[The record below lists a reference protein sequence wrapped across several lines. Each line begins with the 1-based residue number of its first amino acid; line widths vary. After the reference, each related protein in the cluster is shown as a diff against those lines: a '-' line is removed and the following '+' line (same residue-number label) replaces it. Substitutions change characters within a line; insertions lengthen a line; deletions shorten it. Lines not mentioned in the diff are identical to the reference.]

1 MPDLVIF
8 DCDGVLV
15 DSEHLAGEALIAL
28 HRAHG
33 IAVSGELFAT
43 IIGMKTVDGLA
54 ALAAVTGRALPP
66 GAEADLWPATAAVF
80 RERLRPCEGVVGL
93 LAVSDLRRCVASSSH
108 PDRLRLSLR
117 VTGLDAYFPDDAVFS
132 ASEVRRGKPAPDLFL
147 HASARMGADPRRCV
161 VIEDSRFGITAAKAA
176 GMTAIGYTGASHM
189 GPAAAEALRAAGADH
204 VSASMAEIGERL
216 RQD

>member
-33 IAVSGELFAT
+33 IDVSGELFAT

-54 ALAAVTGRALPP
+54 ALAAVTGRTLPP
-66 GAEADLWPATAAVF
+66 GTEADLWPATAAVF
-80 RERLRPCEGVVGL
+80 RERLRPCEGVVDL
-93 LAVSDLRRCVASSSH
+93 LAASELRRCVASSSH

-117 VTGLDAYFPDDAVFS
+117 VTGLAAYFADDAVFS

-204 VSASMAEIGERL
+204 VAGSMAEIGERL
-216 RQD
+216 RQG